1 MKPRNLVV
9 VRTFSTPIAAE
20 LARSALEAARI
31 DAVLQADDCGGMRP
45 HMLLARG
52 VALMV
57 RAEDARRAATILDA
71 A

>member
-1 MKPRNLVV
+1 MKSHDLVV
-9 VRTFSTPIAAE
+9 VRTFPTPIAAE
-20 LARSALEAARI
+20 LARSALEAANI
-31 DAVLQADDCGGMRP
+31 DSFLQADDCGGLRP

-57 RAEDARRAATILDA
+57 RAEDAKRAATILDA